1 MRRFLHERIV
11 SSMLTY
17 QIDAKDHFRRVD
29 SFLRNLLPSAQFS
42 YLKKLLNAGHL
53 TVNGAAAEAERTLK
67 STDTITL
74 KESGKTT
81 AFLARL
87 EPDLDILFE
96 DSWIVCFNKA
106 PGLAVHRTEDP
117 EETNL
122 VDLGESL
129 LQKRDGVGRLRPV
142 NRLDKG
148 TSGAIIM
155 AKSAVAAGMF
165 GKMVHNEGLGKLYL
179 AMVEGKLPK
188 QGTIDAP
195 LDGKESQTRYL
206 RLYHGQGGTLVAV
219 YPLTGRMHQ
228 IRQHFKILGHP
239 ILGDKRYGGRPLAG
253 FTGHALHSFTTRL
266 IHPATEEPIEI
277 PAPLPAPLFRLL
289 CKLTGLRED
298 SLLKALDE
306 IPASEV
312 VPVQES

>member
-1 MRRFLHERIV
+1 
-11 SSMLTY
+11 MLTY
-17 QIDAKDHFRRVD
+17 QIEAKDHFRRAD
-29 SFLRNLLPSAQFS
+29 SFLRNLLPTAQFS
-42 YLKKLLNAGHL
+42 YLKKLMNAGHL
-53 TVNGAAAEAERTLK
+53 TLNGAPVEAEQILR
-67 STDTITL
+67 SADRITL
-74 KESGKTT
+74 KESGKTS

-87 EPDLDILFE
+87 TPELDILFE
-96 DSWIVCFNKA
+96 DSWIVCINKA

-117 EETNL
+117 EEANL
-122 VDLGESL
+122 VELGESF

-165 GKMVHNEGLGKLYL
+165 GKMVQSEGLGKLYL
-179 AMVEGKLPK
+179 AMAEGKLQK
-188 QGTIDAP
+188 QGVIDAP

-206 RLYHGQGGTLVAV
+206 RLFHGEAGSLLAV

-239 ILGDKRYGGRPLAG
+239 ILGDKRYGGRPLSG

-289 CKLTGLRED
+289 CKLTGLSEGA
-298 SLLKALDE
+298 LLKALDE

-312 VPVQES
+312 VPSQ